1 MSRGT
6 QPQLEAGTR
15 RYWQART
22 GRAVS
27 AEDAREAV
35 ANVSAFF
42 DLLATWDKASEPAGP
57 DVPEPGPKQPA
68 RPQAGPAEA
77 NTR

>member
-6 QPQLEAGTR
+6 QPQLEAETR
-15 RYWQART
+15 RYWQERT

-27 AEDAREAV
+27 PEDAREAV

-42 DLLATWDKASEPAGP
+42 DLLAAWESASEPAGQ
-57 DVPEPGPKQPA
+57 VVAEPESEHAA
-68 RPQAGPAEA
+68 RPELGPAEA